1 MLVFLQNGDSA
12 MLSYLY
18 SKILV
23 PSNVCILSAR
33 QSLLAKSCNL
43 PDPNS
48 KSLKGEAADSLTY
61 FMTFQRILKPKQDG
75 TRRFNLTLY
84 T

>member
-1 MLVFLQNGDSA
+1 MLVFVQNGDSA

-23 PSNVCILSAR
+23 PSGVCTLPAR
-33 QSLLAKSCNL
+33 QSLLDKSCNL

-48 KSLKGEAADSLTY
+48 KSLEGEAADSLTY
-61 FMTFQRILKPKQDG
+61 FMTF
-75 TRRFNLTLY
+75 
-84 T
+84 